1 MRGPMKRREF
11 ITILGGAVA
20 WPLTARA
27 EQRKIPKVGFL
38 YPGPSRIATTR
49 IDAFLEGLRTAG
61 YRVPEEVEFISRFAD
76 GDPTR
81 LAPIAIELIDQ
92 VDVIVAVS
100 TPAALAV
107 RAATTA
113 TPIVAFDLETDPVA
127 TGMISSLAHPGGNIT
142 GLFFDFP
149 EFRTKLLELLKE
161 AVPSL
166 SKIAVIWDPNSGP
179 AQLKSIEVAAEAI
192 KLKLEKLEVRNAA
205 EMNQA
210 FDTAKRANVDAA
222 IILSSPFIG
231 ANAKLAAELTLRHR
245 LPAVTLFSE
254 FTRNGGLMSYGP
266 NILDI
271 YRRVGGIA
279 AKVLQGRKPADLPVE
294 LPTKFELVV
303 NLKTAK
309 ALGITIPPSMLIAA
323 DEVIE

>member
-1 MRGPMKRREF
+1 MRRREF
-11 ITILGGAVA
+11 ITTLGGAAAA

-27 EQRKIPKVGFL
+27 QRPKIPKVGFL
-38 YPGPSRIATTR
+38 YPGPSTVATTR
-49 IDAFLEGLRTAG
+49 IDAFLGGLRTAG
-61 YRVPEEVEFISRFAD
+61 YRVPEDVEFISLFAD

-81 LAPIAIELIDQ
+81 LAPMAIELIDKN

-100 TPAALAV
+100 TPAALAA
-107 RAATTA
+107 RAATVT

-127 TGMISSLAHPGGNIT
+127 TGMIASLARPGGNIT

-149 EFRTKLLELLKE
+149 EFRTKLLQLLKE
-161 AVPSL
+161 VVPNL
-166 SKIAVIWDPNSGP
+166 SKIAVLWDPNSDA
-179 AQLKSIEVAAEAI
+179 AQLRSIEVVAEAI
-192 KLKLEKLEVRNAA
+192 KLKLEKLEARNAA
-205 EMNQA
+205 ELNQV
-210 FDTAKRANVDAA
+210 FDTAKRAEVDAA

-231 ANAKLAAELTLRHR
+231 ANAKLVAELTSSHR

-271 YRRVGGIA
+271 CRRVGGIA
-279 AKVLQGRKPADLPVE
+279 GKVLHGSKPADLPVE
-294 LPTKFELVV
+294 LTTNFELFV

-309 ALGITIPPSMLIAA
+309 ALGLIIPPSVFARA
-323 DEVIE
+323 DEVID